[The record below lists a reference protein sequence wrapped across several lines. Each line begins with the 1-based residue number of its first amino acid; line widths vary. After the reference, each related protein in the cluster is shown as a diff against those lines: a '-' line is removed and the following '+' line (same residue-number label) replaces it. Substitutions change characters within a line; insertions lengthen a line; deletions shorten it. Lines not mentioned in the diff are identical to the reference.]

1 MSEGGRKQKEREL
14 LVADRGDDGFTSCRE
29 KGFIFP
35 PPLLLSHQIRR
46 DAGNT

>member
-29 KGFIFP
+29 KGIIFP
-35 PPLLLSHQIRR
+35 SPLLLSHQIRR